1 MRNMLVFWIMLVFL
15 AILFPSLALDAAD
28 EYGPLSGATGTAIT
42 SRLKANG
49 VDTTKIHID
58 LNVRLSIPEQTRT
71 DADGNPAYDAN
82 SAGPTIP
89 PIDLWAIL
97 VRPGGGK
104 KLPTIVVP
112 TCYRRDVFV
121 LLYANMVLSDY
132 NLLVVDIRG
141 SGSSNGWWSSFDTP
155 EHYDIAYVVDKWI
168 PAQAWSDGT
177 VGMIGPSYLG
187 ITQLLTAGNIE
198 RDAKGEP
205 THLKA
210 IFPLVPMSDVYKDIV
225 VPGGMID
232 IEFMLVWLGITDV
245 LALLP
250 PLTALGD
257 AQSPDMNPIQE
268 AWDIW
273 KQHYAALSLQV
284 DWLTND
290 AAMRTD
296 GDFYDRRSSMLYWP
310 IKPDPAA
317 AYGGYAYP
325 EGGKTFPARLPVFLT
340 GGWYC
345 IFTRGTC
352 NTYQYGLPEQALG
365 DKAFLVGPWYHAEA
379 MLGLGVGS
387 MMLNQAA
394 VRWFDLKIKGIG
406 ASFTADYPV
415 LLYVMGADRWRAE
428 KSWPLPKSRVA
439 DKTYYLS
446 TRKASPIEGDWFS
459 TSNQD
464 LNYSLTEEPNVE
476 DYSGTAPV
484 LKHNPPNFHGALS
497 RSSTRWLMGMPA
509 IFAQVSRYLLGQDV
523 DSAQF
528 WEDERKDEVGV
539 LTFTTEPL
547 AQDTE
552 IAGPLKLTFWARTKF
567 NAALTQAMIDQ
578 AFVAIKKSFAISDDN
593 DLLLDAMTRRDVQW
607 IVEINDVYPDGRAK
621 NITSGWLSAWH
632 RPYDPADPTRLDP
645 AYRAFDPFYDHADK
659 FPSPIE
665 EGVLYP
671 YVIEV
676 WPTDNMFKQGHR
688 IRVSISASD
697 FPHLLPN
704 LRPST
709 NTLVIDA
716 NNHQA
721 RLDCT
726 VVKNDPAAKGT
737 TWDWISDIMATD
749 AKVQKQT
756 NAILKEFTAMSQ
768 FLLTHNDTT
777 NSAGSEDPYAE
788 GSEENTEHKAASSG
802 ASDGGGSSG
811 GGCFI
816 SAAML

>member
-1 MRNMLVFWIMLVFL
+1 MRKLSVFSILLISL
-15 AILFPSLALDAAD
+15 AVLFPAPALIAAD
-28 EYGPLSGATGTAIT
+28 DYGPLSEEAGATIITQMRAAGLDTA
-42 SRLKANG
+42 KM
-49 VDTTKIHID
+49 HID
-58 LNVRLSIPEQTRT
+58 LNVKLAIPEQTRT
-71 DADGNPAYDAN
+71 DADGNPASDAY
-82 SAGPTIP
+82 STGSTIP
-89 PIDLWAIL
+89 AVDLWAIL
-97 VRPGGGK
+97 VRPGGGTR
-104 KLPTIVVP
+104 LPTIVVP

-141 SGSSNGWWSSFDTP
+141 SGSSNGWWYSFDTP
-155 EHYDIAYVVDKWI
+155 EHYDIAYVVDRWI

-187 ITQLLTAGNIE
+187 ITQLLTAGNVE

-210 IFPLVPMSDVYKDIV
+210 IFPIIPMSDVYKDIV

-232 IEFMLVWLGITDV
+232 IEFMLAWLGITDV

-257 AQSPDMNPIQE
+257 AQSPDMDPIQE

-273 KQHYAALSLQV
+273 NQHYAALSLQAG
-284 DWLTND
+284 WLTND
-290 AAMRTD
+290 AAMRND

-310 IKPDPAA
+310 IKPDPSA

-325 EGGKTFPARLPVFLT
+325 EGGKTFPAKLPVFLT

-352 NTYQYGLPEQALG
+352 NTYQYGLSEQALG

-379 MLGLGVGS
+379 MFGLGIGS

-394 VRWFDLKIKGIG
+394 LRWFDLKIKGIG

-415 LLYVMGADRWRAE
+415 MLYVMGADRWRAE
-428 KSWPLPKSRVA
+428 KSWPLPQSRTT

-446 TRKASPIEGDWFS
+446 TKKASAIEGDWFS
-459 TSNQD
+459 TTNKD
-464 LNYSLTEEPNVE
+464 LNYSLTDEPNVE
-476 DYSGTAPV
+476 DYSGADPV
-484 LKHNPPNFHGALS
+484 LRHKPPQFHGGLS

-509 IFAQVSRYLLGQDV
+509 LISQVSRYLLGSDV
-523 DSAQF
+523 DASQY

-547 AQDTE
+547 LEDTE
-552 IAGPLKLTFWARTKF
+552 IAGPLKLTFWARTEF
-567 NAALTQAMIDQ
+567 NGELTQAMIDQ
-578 AFVAIKKSFAISDDN
+578 SLAAIKAAFAISDDN

-632 RPYDPADPTRLDP
+632 RPYDPADPTKMDP
-645 AYRAFDPFYDHADK
+645 AYKAFDPFYDHPDK

-676 WPTDNMFKQGHR
+676 WPTDNMFKKGHR

-716 NNHQA
+716 AIHQA

-726 VVKNDPAAKGT
+726 VVKNDPAAKGK

-749 AKVQKQT
+749 AKVKKQA
-756 NAILKEFTAMSQ
+756 NALLKEFTAMSQ
-768 FLLTHNDTT
+768 YLLAHNDTT
-777 NSAGSEDPYAE
+777 ASAGSEDPYAQ
-788 GSEENTEHKAASSG
+788 GAKAEASSSG
-802 ASDGGGSSG
+802 GSGSGDGGGSG

-816 SAAML
+816 SAALR

>member
-1 MRNMLVFWIMLVFL
+1 MRKMLVFWIALITLV
-15 AILFPSLALDAAD
+15 ILFPAWAADAAD
-28 EYGPLSGATGTAIT
+28 DYGPLSQEAGDALISQINATG
-42 SRLKANG
+42 
-49 VDTTKIHID
+49 VDATKIHID
-58 LNVRLSIPEQTRT
+58 LNVKLSIPEQART
-71 DADGNPAYDAN
+71 TAQGNPAYDENGA
-82 SAGPTIP
+82 ALTIP
-89 PIDLWAIL
+89 AIDLWAIL
-97 VRPGGGK
+97 VRPGGDK

-141 SGSSNGWWSSFDTP
+141 SGSSNGWWVSLDIP
-155 EHYDIAYVVDKWI
+155 EHYDIAYVVDTWI

-187 ITQLLTAGNIE
+187 ITQLLTAGNVE
-198 RDAKGEP
+198 RDAQGEP
-205 THLKA
+205 AHLKA

-232 IEFMLVWLGITDV
+232 IEFMLIWLGITDT

-257 AQSPDMNPIQE
+257 AQSPDMDPIQE
-268 AWDIW
+268 AYSIW
-273 KQHYAALSLQV
+273 SQHYAALSLQA

-290 AAMRTD
+290 ETMRND

-310 IKPDPAA
+310 VKPDGAA

-325 EGGKTFPARLPVFLT
+325 EGGKTLPAKLPVFLT

-345 IFTRGTC
+345 IFTRGEC
-352 NTYQYGLPEQALG
+352 NTYQYGLSKQALG
-365 DKAFLVGPWYHAEA
+365 DKAYIVGPWYHAEA
-379 MLGLGVGS
+379 MLGLGING

-394 VRWFDLKIKGIG
+394 LRWFDLKIKGIG
-406 ASFTADYPV
+406 TSFTADYPV
-415 LLYVMGADRWRAE
+415 SLYVMGEDRWRAE

-446 TRKASPIEGDWFS
+446 TKKASSIEGDWFS
-459 TSNQD
+459 TANKD
-464 LNYSLTEEPNVE
+464 LNFSLTEQPSIA
-476 DYSGTAPV
+476 DYTGTAPV
-484 LKHNPPNFHGALS
+484 LKHDPPTFHGAVS
-497 RSSTRWLMGMPA
+497 RSSTRWMMGMPA
-509 IFAQVSRYLLGQDV
+509 IFAQLSRYVLGKDM
-523 DSAQF
+523 DAAQY

-539 LTFTTEPL
+539 LTFTTEALPE
-547 AQDTE
+547 DTE
-552 IAGPLKLTFWARTKF
+552 IAGPLKLSFWAKTEF
-567 NAALTQAMIDQ
+567 NGELTQVMIDQ
-578 AFVAIKKSFAISDDN
+578 AFAALKAAFNIGDN
-593 DLLLDAMTRRDVQW
+593 EDLMLDAMSRRDVQW

-621 NITSGWLSAWH
+621 NITSGWLSSWH
-632 RPYDPADPTRLDP
+632 RPYDPADPTKLDP
-645 AYRAFDPFYDHADK
+645 AYIAFDPFYDHADK
-659 FPSPIE
+659 NPSPIQ

-697 FPHLLPN
+697 FPHLLPV

-709 NTLVIDA
+709 NTFVIDA
-716 NNHQA
+716 GAHQA
-721 RLDCT
+721 RLDCAM
-726 VVKNDPAAKGT
+726 VKNDLAAKGT

-749 AKVQKQT
+749 TKVQAQT
-756 NAILKEFTAMSQ
+756 NALLKEFTAMSQ
-768 FLLTHNDTT
+768 YLLTYNDTT
-777 NSAGSEDPYAE
+777 AGAGTEDVYA
-788 GSEENTEHKAASSG
+788 TEDTKHKAASSSD
-802 ASDGGGSSG
+802 SDGGGGSG

-816 SAAML
+816 ATALR